1 MSRLPTC
8 PILVSLIA
16 LGVAAS
22 ACRQARLSPEQR
34 VRQAID
40 VVVKAVRER
49 DIKPVAATVSAEY
62 SDREGND
69 KKQIVSQVRLQF
81 LLHPNLYLYAK
92 ITSVECPEP
101 IQAQVVVYAAM
112 ASVPAGVVPDLRALS
127 ADVYRFDLTLIDE
140 DGTWRVRRA
149 EWTPAIAKDLL

>member
-1 MSRLPTC
+1 MFRLSGC
-8 PILVSLIA
+8 PILILLVA
-16 LGVAAS
+16 LVAPGCHRS
-22 ACRQARLSPEQR
+22 RLSPEER
-34 VRQAID
+34 VRKAID
-40 VVVKAVRER
+40 VVVKAVRDR
-49 DIKPVAATVSAEY
+49 DLKPVTASVSAEY
-62 SDREGND
+62 ADREGND
-69 KKQIVSQVRLQF
+69 KKQIVSLVRAQF
-81 LLHPNLYLYAK
+81 LLHPNLYVVAK

-112 ASVPAGVVPDLRALS
+112 ASVPAGSTPDLRDLS